1 MFSTIAHHEPSRDK
15 AIDPG
20 SSIHL
25 KSERHL
31 RRSPRILLAAQLV
44 TDGVER

>member
-1 MFSTIAHHEPSRDK
+1 MFSTMVQHEPSRDE

-31 RRSPRILLAAQLV
+31 RRRPRILLAAQLV